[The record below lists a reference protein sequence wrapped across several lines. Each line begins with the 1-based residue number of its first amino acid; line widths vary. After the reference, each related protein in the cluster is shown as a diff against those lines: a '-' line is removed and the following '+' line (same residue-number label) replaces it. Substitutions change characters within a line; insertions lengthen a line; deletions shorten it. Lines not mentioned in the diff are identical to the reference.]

1 MVRSAF
7 ISVNSICSTVLF
19 FGDLPPVPIQP
30 RISCPT
36 RVEPL
41 ANLLVRD
48 LPSYANRA
56 ALKNRKRS
64 DVAEMSQVIIASQ
77 PTIEPLP
84 LPGNPQKPDPNLH
97 QLFIT
102 TLERQTSQKKSS
114 ELQQYHWL
122 FLVKTRQGWKL
133 SQSFTRIST
142 DPLNQKVTAPRE
154 SSQGPIAQ
162 AIKVWLRDCNA
173 GAIRSAS

>member
-1 MVRSAF
+1 MFFSA
-7 ISVNSICSTVLF
+7 
-19 FGDLPPVPIQP
+19 PPPIVIQP

-36 RVEPL
+36 QIEPL
-41 ANLLVRD
+41 ATLLVRD

-56 ALKNRKRS
+56 ALKNRNRS
-64 DVAEMSQVIIASQ
+64 DVAEMSQVIVASQ
-77 PTIEPLP
+77 PTIEPLE

-102 TLERQTSQKKSS
+102 TLERQTYQKKST
-114 ELQQYHWL
+114 EFQQYHWL

-142 DPLNQKVTAPRE
+142 YPLIQKVTPTRE
-154 SSQGPIAQ
+154 SSQGTIAQ
-162 AIKVWLRDCNA
+162 SIKTWLRDCQA
-173 GAIRSAS
+173 GAIRG

>member
-1 MVRSAF
+1 V
-7 ISVNSICSTVLF
+7 IF
-19 FGDLPPVPIQP
+19 FGDLPPIPIQS

-36 RVEPL
+36 QIEPL
-41 ANLLVRD
+41 ATLLVRD

-64 DVAEMSQVIIASQ
+64 DVSEMSQVIVASQ
-77 PTIEPLP
+77 PTIESLA

-102 TLERQTSQKKSS
+102 TLERQTYQKKSS
-114 ELQQYHWL
+114 EFQQYHWL
-122 FLVKTRQGWKL
+122 FLVQTRQGWKL
-133 SQSFTRIST
+133 SQSFTRVSAY
-142 DPLNQKVTAPRE
+142 PLVQKVTATRE

-162 AIKVWLRDCNA
+162 GIKTWLRDCQA
-173 GAIRSAS
+173 GVIRG